1 MPRCVALREKLVLRE
16 KQKNKIQKSKTELCE
31 VLCDGSEAVR

>member
-1 MPRCVALREKLVLRE
+1 MPRCVALREELALRE
-16 KQKNKIQKSKTELCE
+16 KQKSKTELCE